1 MPILNKYTVAA
12 PLVSIVI
19 PCYNVAAYVGE
30 ALRAAFAQTWT
41 DFEVLVVNDASPDTP
56 ELEAAIAPW
65 RERIHYLRH
74 ERNGGVAA
82 ARNTALRAARGE
94 WIAALDPDDS
104 WEPGYLETQ
113 LRLAAAHPEADLI
126 YGDAIIFGDVP
137 EAGQCISSFSPSRGE
152 ATFEALVEEEC
163 TVVHCASIARRS
175 RMVEAGGFDESL
187 RTGEDFDLWLR
198 LAAGGARILHHRA
211 ALARYRRRAGSLIS
225 DAGRAARNYLR
236 ILEKAEAEYARTPS
250 QHAAIARQRRKMEPR
265 LAVSEGKQALEQGDT
280 TAALESFER
289 ARQQS
294 PSRKLSLL
302 TTGLRMAPWLVRAA
316 IGLRALMIPSYG
328 GQSGND
334 SLASRGLWM
343 LTAKIIGFGLSMAL
357 PMLLARRLEKA
368 EFGLY
373 RQVFLIINTA
383 ITLLPFSMSMSAY
396 YFLPREKERKGA
408 VAAHILLF
416 LLAAS
421 GMAAAILLAVP
432 SLAESLTRE
441 PRVTA
446 YLPEVGALIV
456 LWTAGSMMESMMLAN
471 EEARLASVATGFV
484 QLARTAFLVTAA
496 LVLPSVGAVL
506 AAAILQ
512 GVLQCAVVAAY
523 LLHRFPG
530 FWRRFDRALLWRQLS
545 YSIPLGAAGLLY
557 TLQTDLHN
565 YFVSSRFGP
574 VEFAVYSVGCFQIPL
589 MNLLGEAT
597 ASVLIPQMMLLQ
609 QRGDH
614 GEMIRLTLRA
624 MNKMAVAGFPLFAL
638 LLVVAPE
645 LITMLYTDQYRDSV
659 PVFRINLLLI
669 PLSVL
674 LTDPILRAFAEYR
687 YPLLGLRVVLFGL
700 QFALLWHMTG
710 SMGAWSAIVVVVIIT
725 ALERIASATLCARA
739 TGFTAARAGEE
750 LRPLPRIALASVVA
764 AAAAAGLRTLLVG
777 MPKLLILSVSGTGFG
792 IVYLLLLLRT
802 GQLDWVQSLP
812 WIPSRWR
819 EKLRP
824 A

>member
-1 MPILNKYTVAA
+1 MESE
-12 PLVSIVI
+12 LVSIVI

-30 ALRAAFAQTWT
+30 ALQAVFSQTWT
-41 DFEVLVVNDASPDTP
+41 DFEVLLVNDDSPDTP
-56 ELEAAIAPW
+56 ALEQAIAPW
-65 RERIHYLRH
+65 RERIQYLRH
-74 ERNGGVAA
+74 EHNGGVAA
-82 ARNTALRAARGE
+82 ARNTALRVARGE

-104 WEPGYLETQ
+104 WEPDYLATQ
-113 LRLAAAHPEADLI
+113 MRLAAAHPEADLI

-137 EAGQCISSFSPSRGE
+137 EAGQPLSAFSPSRGE
-152 ATFEALVEEEC
+152 PTFEALVEEQC
-163 TVVHCASIARRS
+163 TVVHCASVARRS

-198 LAAGGARILHHRA
+198 MAAGGARLLHHPA
-211 ALARYRRRAGSLIS
+211 ALARYRRRPGSLIS

-236 ILEKAEAEYARTPS
+236 ILDKADATYARTPS
-250 QHAAIARQRRKMEPR
+250 HHAAIARQRRKMELR
-265 LAVSEGKQALEQGDT
+265 LAVSEGKQALALGDT
-280 TAALESFER
+280 TTALSSFTR
-289 ARQQS
+289 ARQLS

-302 TTGLRMAPWLVRAA
+302 TNGLRFAPWLVRAA
-316 IGLRALMIPSYG
+316 IGLRALAVPSYG
-328 GQSGND
+328 GASGND
-334 SLASRGLWM
+334 SLARRGLWM
-343 LTAKIIGFGLSMAL
+343 LTAKIIGFALSMAL

-383 ITLLPFSMSMSAY
+383 ITLLPFSMSLSAF

-421 GMAAAILLAVP
+421 GLAAAVLFAVP

-446 YLPEVGALIV
+446 YLPAIGTIIM
-456 LWTAGSMMESMMLAN
+456 LWTVGSMMESMMLAN

-496 LVLPSVGAVL
+496 LLLPSVGAVL

-512 GVLQCAVVAAY
+512 GVLQCLVVAAY

-530 FWRRFDRALLWRQLS
+530 FWRRFDRELLWRQLS
-545 YSIPLGAAGLLY
+545 YSLPLGSAGLLY
-557 TLQTDLHN
+557 TFQTDLHN

-574 VEFAVYSVGCFQIPL
+574 VEYAVYSVGCFQIPL

-645 LITMLYTDQYRDSV
+645 LITTLYTDQYRDSV
-659 PVFRINLLLI
+659 PIFRINLLLI
-669 PLSVL
+669 PLSIL
-674 LTDPILRAFAEYR
+674 LTDPILRAFVDYR

-700 QFALLWHMTG
+700 QFAMLWQMTG
-710 SMGAWSAIVVVVIIT
+710 SMGAWSAIVVVVIIAT
-725 ALERIASATLCARA
+725 LERIASATLCARA
-739 TGFTAARAGEE
+739 TGFTAAHAGQE
-750 LRPLPRIALASVVA
+750 LRPLPRIALAAALAAVA
-764 AAAAAGLRTLLVG
+764 ASGLRILLTGLPSFLTLG
-777 MPKLLILSVSGTGFG
+777 ICSAGFG
-792 IVYLLLLLRT
+792 LVYLLVLGQT
-802 GQLDWVQSLP
+802 GQLDWLQGLP
-812 WIPSRWR
+812 WLPARWR
-819 EKLRP
+819 KKLRP